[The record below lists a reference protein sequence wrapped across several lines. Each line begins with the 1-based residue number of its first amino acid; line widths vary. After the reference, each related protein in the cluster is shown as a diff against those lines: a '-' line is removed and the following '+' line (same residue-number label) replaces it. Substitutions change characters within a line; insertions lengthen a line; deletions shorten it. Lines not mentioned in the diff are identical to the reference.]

1 MTTSIE
7 YPLPSFQW
15 PLSGP
20 VNQRITTSWFSP
32 SYTLNYAGDPAIEH
46 RVVSEVASYGRQI
59 GWISEILL
67 AVVDPKQIPSHSLRT
82 LAQLKAASEHISKIK
97 EDVQRSAVEAAND
110 ALDRLQRENPERY
123 NRLLR
128 RRQRELP

>member
-67 AVVDPKQIPSHSLRT
+67 ALVDHKQIPSHT

-97 EDVQRSAVEAAND
+97 EDVQRSAVDAANE